1 MTDWADGIEIRNN
14 GIKCVIDA
22 RTLSELLRTII
33 ALVMIA
39 GALLFYSWVRTEIHL
54 TGYDSQRLFT
64 AEEQLK
70 EIQKNLILE
79 EEKLENPTRIDQYAR
94 EELGMTKLRP
104 SQLILPPLQTGD
116 RGISNSLAMTGSEA
130 DDLKK
135 SGESERL
142 GSYFTN

>member
-33 ALVMIA
+33 ALGMIA
-39 GALLFYSWVRTEIHL
+39 GALLFYSWVRTEIRD
-54 TGYDSQRLFT
+54 TGYESQRLF
-64 AEEQLK
+64 ADEESLR

-79 EEKLENPTRIDQYAR
+79 EERLTNPTRIDQYVR
-94 EELGMTKLRP
+94 ERGMTKLHP

-116 RGISNSLAMTGSEA
+116 RGISNSLAMTESEV

-135 SGESERL
+135 SGESERF
-142 GSYFTN
+142 GSYLIN